1 MSKEIQKSNHN
12 TLPTLAELHHAPDIA
27 FKNDQLNLLLN
38 QEVPAKWIKH
48 HPTAKVKNDKGESV
62 PLPYIPI
69 DKVEFLLTKIFQDW
83 EVEIIR
89 EGVMFQSIY
98 VTIKLTVTNP
108 LTGEKKHQYGVG
120 ACPVQT
126 DSGKSA
132 ADLAA
137 IKSNAVQLA
146 LPAAE
151 SYAIKDAAEKFGKLF
166 GKDLSR
172 RDTLAFSASYM
183 ENKKTTTEQ
192 KEEERIIYLIQDAE
206 TLKDLLLFRNN
217 VPESLQHL
225 FNEKM
230 TELEGLSNG

>member
-1 MSKEIQKSNHN
+1 MSTELTKQENAK
-12 TLPTLAELHHAPDIA
+12 LPTLSELHHAPDVA

-38 QEVPAKWIKH
+38 QEVPAKWIKF
-48 HPTAKVKNDKGESV
+48 HPTAKVKNDKGETV

-108 LTGEKKHQYGVG
+108 LTGKKKSQYGVG

-151 SYAIKDAAEKFGKLF
+151 SYAIKDAAEKFGKIF

-172 RDTLAFSASYM
+172 RDTLPFSASYM
-183 ENKKTTTEQ
+183 ENKKQSAEQ
-192 KEEERIIYLIQDAE
+192 QEIERLSLMIKHASCID
-206 TLKDLLLFRNN
+206 DLHKLLPNI
-217 VPESLQHL
+217 PQSLYDL
-225 FNEKM
+225 YNERE
-230 TELEGLSNG
+230 TELTDYHE